1 MKSQKLQ
8 NHMNHFAYNGWT
20 FCSSRKSN
28 PDEATANKNTNILF
42 NEYIASSIKEFDD
55 YASENNPSTDSIIRK
70 VKEILLRVP
79 GYNEYAHLGNLVT
92 YLIDIMVQLNP
103 TTVPYVMLT
112 IMKCPTQDGLSLGMS
127 GEQ

>member
-1 MKSQKLQ
+1 MAG
-8 NHMNHFAYNGWT
+8 HFD
-20 FCSSRKSN
+20 SSCRLN
-28 PDEATANKNTNILF
+28 PDEATANKNTTILF

-112 IMKCPTQDGLSLGMS
+112 IMKCPTQDVLSLGMS